1 VYESYAVRDNINF
14 MILKS
19 TLDTG
24 AYNRIV
30 D

>member
-1 VYESYAVRDNINF
+1 VYESYAVRDINF

-24 AYNRIV
+24 AYDSIV